1 MDQGLKQLMIKR
13 FQDAEEAF
21 QDAIYLM
28 ERLSYKG
35 AVNRLYYAAF
45 YAARTLLAVK
55 GLESPKHSGV
65 ISLFQ
70 REYVKSGL
78 FNKDTAKALSRAF
91 EKRQKVDYADYAV
104 ITEEETNRLKE
115 DVRSFL
121 DETKKVTNEIFLR
134 FK

>member
-1 MDQGLKQLMIKR
+1 VDQELKQLIMKR

-28 ERLSYKG
+28 ERSSYKG
-35 AVNRLYYAAF
+35 SVNRFYYAAF

-55 GLESPKHSGV
+55 GLDSPKHSGV

-70 REYVKSGL
+70 REYVKSGI

-91 EKRQKVDYADYAV
+91 EKRQKSDYADYAV
-104 ITEEETNRLKE
+104 ITQEEATRLR
-115 DVRSFL
+115 DTVRSFL
-121 DETKKVTNEIFLR
+121 DETKKIVNEIF
-134 FK
+134 